1 MNSIRLALKALREE
15 ILEFR
20 FAYPLE
26 VVGQAGPRE
35 SLHYYLYSDK
45 FSWSVMRMDA
55 SGVPRAWRRLYGE
68 VYKAAFIAW
77 WGLVNL
83 EHHLRHG
90 DTPAREAFMRQI
102 DWLDGH
108 AVIGSDGSVV
118 WPNQY
123 DLLEGDTLLMA
134 PWVSA
139 YDQGMVISAL
149 VRGYRMTGRPR
160 LLGLLRG
167 AHRIFEI
174 STRDGG
180 VRAAAPRGVVYLE
193 HPGGPTPGV
202 LDGFLTSLLGLYD
215 LWVETGDSKVESL
228 FREGIAGLKSFLP
241 VWDYHQKWSWYATRE
256 YLCPPTYHV
265 INRSLLRVVAG
276 LAGEPDLVAQAERW
290 NPDSLSATDR
300 LEIYFGFQVTK
311 NWSRVRHRTW
321 RQSKE
326 RIEVLSRQAAGNL
339 PLRNASK
346 YFHGTEGVI
355 RVERKM
361 LPPVRTSQERNQGIS
376 RNFRD

>member
-1 MNSIRLALKALREE
+1 MNSFRLALAALRQE

-26 VVGQAGPRE
+26 VVAEACPRG

-45 FSWSVMRMDA
+45 LSWSVMSMDA
-55 SGVPRAWRRLYGE
+55 SGVPRARRRLYGE

-83 EHHLRHG
+83 GHYLRHG
-90 DTPAREAFMRQI
+90 DTPAREAFLRQI
-102 DWLDGH
+102 DWLESH
-108 AVIGSDGSVV
+108 AAIGSDGSFV

-123 DLLEGDTLLMA
+123 DLLEGATLLRA

-139 YDQGMVISAL
+139 YDQGLVISAL

-160 LLGLLRG
+160 LMELLRG

-174 STRDGG
+174 STHDGG
-180 VRAAAPRGVVYLE
+180 IRAAAPRGVVYLE
-193 HPGGPTPGV
+193 IPGGPTPGI

-241 VWDYHQKWSWYATRE
+241 MWDYHQKWSWYATRA
-256 YLCPPTYHV
+256 YLCPPAYHV
-265 INRSLLRVVAG
+265 INYSLLIVVAS
-276 LAGEPDLVAQAERW
+276 LAGEPDLAAQAERW
-290 NPDSLSATDR
+290 NPDSLSATDK
-300 LEIYFGFQVTK
+300 LEIYLGFQITK

-321 RQSKE
+321 RLSKE
-326 RIEVLSRQAAGNL
+326 RIEELSRQAVGNS
-339 PLRNASK
+339 PLRNASN
-346 YFHGTEGVI
+346 YSHSTEGV
-355 RVERKM
+355 E
-361 LPPVRTSQERNQGIS
+361 S
-376 RNFRD
+376 